1 MTGKNMSVTVVMP
14 EDVEKEDAYA
24 MADEIMDAAVSIDG
38 VGNVAAIDGTSSLS
52 MVSSTASEGS
62 EDAYEMFMFYLQMDD
77 SVTTEEQVLEI
88 GRQLSRDTE
97 HLDCEVI
104 TDASSS
110 DAMSSMLGSGLS
122 ITITGPDQEKLLAMS
137 EDVMRIVDEVDG
149 YTEIENGMEEADKEL
164 HLIIDEDALTK
175 KGFTV
180 AQLYQELSGM
190 LNTST
195 TSSKLTVDDKQMQV
209 EIIDETHVPTRED
222 ILDTVVTLT
231 SQAGETVDV
240 KIGDVARVEE
250 GVASNAIVHLNSDKT
265 MTVSAEIEDG
275 YNNALLSRELSE
287 KLDAYEVPDKYQILL
302 WWRAG

>member
-1 MTGKNMSVTVVMP
+1 M
-14 EDVEKEDAYA
+14 
-24 MADEIMDAAVSIDG
+24 
-38 VGNVAAIDGTSSLS
+38 
-52 MVSSTASEGS
+52 
-62 EDAYEMFMFYLQMDD
+62 
-77 SVTTEEQVLEI
+77 
-88 GRQLSRDTE
+88 
-97 HLDCEVI
+97 
-104 TDASSS
+104 
-110 DAMSSMLGSGLS
+110 
-122 ITITGPDQEKLLAMS
+122 
-137 EDVMRIVDEVDG
+137 DEVDG
-149 YTEIENGMEEADKEL
+149 YTEIENGMGEADKEL

-275 YNNALLSRELSE
+275 HNNALLSRELSE
-287 KLDAYEVPDKYQILL
+287 KLDAYEVPDKYQIYHGGELDHTEHHVGADALVLPDLQLRAHLFDHGGAVPKPPFAPHHHPYCSVGLHGPFFARGSVAKALL
-302 WWRAG
+302 CSRSWALRC